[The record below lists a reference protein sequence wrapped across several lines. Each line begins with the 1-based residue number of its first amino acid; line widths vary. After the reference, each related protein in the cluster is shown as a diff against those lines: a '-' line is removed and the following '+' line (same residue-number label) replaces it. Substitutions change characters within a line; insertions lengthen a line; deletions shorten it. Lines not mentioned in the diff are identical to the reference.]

1 MPPITPDPDHAPTTP
16 RPKGAAR
23 RKSAP
28 FPPTKTGENG
38 PGESRQPALA
48 SATRRDARPVRVAT
62 TNPTMFNPENLKGKA
77 EKKWPLT
84 KILSTPNSYAE
95 RLVVPTGMFNLAPAP
110 DDDRSGKRIY
120 LVFERT
126 MRQQNDSLGMTS
138 AQAVELE
145 VEPILA
151 AKLDAVGSKKLAQT
165 MSILT
170 LWFTT
175 NGHPLIVEVD
185 VLERYLLKFK
195 KATFYP
201 EGDIDYAT
209 LRLSSVSEAPVKA
222 EDGDWETPERM
233 LHFARLYKHKVSF
246 YKKMLR
252 QNELNHLNAAMTA
265 IYQGMLKSAAAH
277 EMQQAINRRGVGGK
291 F

>member
-1 MPPITPDPDHAPTTP
+1 
-16 RPKGAAR
+16 
-23 RKSAP
+23 
-28 FPPTKTGENG
+28 
-38 PGESRQPALA
+38 
-48 SATRRDARPVRVAT
+48 
-62 TNPTMFNPENLKGKA
+62 MFNPENLKGKA
-77 EKKWPLT
+77 EKKWPLS
-84 KILSTPNSYAE
+84 KILSTPNEYAE
-95 RLVVPTGMFNLAPAP
+95 RLVVPTGMFHLAPAP
-110 DDDRSGKRIY
+110 DDNLNGQRMY
-120 LVFERT
+120 LVFQRK
-126 MRQQNDSLGMTS
+126 MQQEQNNRLGMSS
-138 AQAVELE
+138 AQALEFE

-222 EDGDWETPERM
+222 EDGDWETPERIAS
-233 LHFARLYKHKVSF
+233 LFARLYKYKVSF

-252 QNELNHLNAAMTA
+252 QNEPPNHLNAAMTT